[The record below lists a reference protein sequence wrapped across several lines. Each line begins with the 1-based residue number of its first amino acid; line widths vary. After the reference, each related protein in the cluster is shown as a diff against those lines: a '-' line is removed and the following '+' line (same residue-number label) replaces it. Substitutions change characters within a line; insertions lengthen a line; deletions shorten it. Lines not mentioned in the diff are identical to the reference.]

1 MNARITTENHNEM
14 NKKNHLLYIF
24 IAFIL
29 IFGALCLGYQYGK
42 SCAIRDS
49 QKTATGNDTVLIVP

>member
-1 MNARITTENHNEM
+1 M

-42 SCAIRDS
+42 SCAIRDN
-49 QKTATGNDTVLIVP
+49 QKAATGNDTVLIVP